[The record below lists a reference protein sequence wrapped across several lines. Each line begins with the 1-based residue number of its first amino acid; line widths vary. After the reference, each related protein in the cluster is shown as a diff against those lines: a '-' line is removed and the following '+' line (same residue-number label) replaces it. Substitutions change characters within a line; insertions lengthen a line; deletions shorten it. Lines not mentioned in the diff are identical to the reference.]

1 MTDPPEVELALLREF
16 IAAEQACPDPPAEA
30 SARVLARLAGSVP
43 DLGAGT
49 APGPSVAPSPAG
61 TGRTLAG
68 AMRRGWATFLVGA
81 AVGATT
87 YGTVQ
92 HLRGKP
98 PEPPPVMV
106 AVPSPP
112 PAPAPSPPMLAPAE
126 PAAVNTPPRAAT
138 APSPG
143 PTSEPGARAARDL
156 RLGAER
162 KLVEMARSALARGHV
177 EQALAALRAH
187 ARSHPLG
194 QLAEERDSLM
204 VQAVAAKGDAALA
217 RTLAARFHRR
227 YPTSL
232 FGPVVDEALRSIP

>member
-1 MTDPPEVELALLREF
+1 MTDPTEVEQALLREF
-16 IAAEQACPDPPAEA
+16 IAAEKAYPDPPAEA
-30 SARVLARLAGSVP
+30 SARIFARLAGSLGLP
-43 DLGAGT
+43 DLGEGA

-61 TGRTLAG
+61 TWRTLAG
-68 AMRRGWATFLVGA
+68 AARRGWATFLVGA

-92 HLRGKP
+92 HVRGK
-98 PEPPPVMV
+98 
-106 AVPSPP
+106 P
-112 PAPAPSPPMLAPAE
+112 PAPAPVMVAAPSPAPAPPSPVPALAE
-126 PAAVNTPPRAAT
+126 PAVNVPPPA
-138 APSPG
+138 SPG
-143 PTSEPGARAARDL
+143 PTTGPGPRAARDL

-162 KLVEMARSALARGHV
+162 KLVEMARSALARGRV

-187 ARSHPLG
+187 VRSYPRG

-204 VQAVAAKGDAALA
+204 VQTVAAKGDAAEA